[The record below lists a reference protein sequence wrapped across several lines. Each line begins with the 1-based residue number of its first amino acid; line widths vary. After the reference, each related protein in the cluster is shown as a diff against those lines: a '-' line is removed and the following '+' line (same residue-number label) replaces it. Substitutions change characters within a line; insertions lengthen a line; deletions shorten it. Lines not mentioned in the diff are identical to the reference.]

1 MAADV
6 TAVFAA
12 KDESFAATV
21 DKLQQRLAGFS
32 QATQAFT
39 DKVGGLATG
48 FSEFAKPIAAM
59 AAAFLGAR
67 SAAEAFRGALEMADS
82 LENLATRTG
91 ETSGNLSVLQE
102 AFHSTGSSAEAV
114 GPTINK
120 LQDAIVNAG
129 GGSKDAIASFA
140 SLGLSF
146 QDLAALSPTEQL
158 QTIGNALAAIPDPAQ
173 RTAAAINIFG
183 KSGGE
188 LIPVLTQVDR
198 ALASARD
205 KLGSL
210 PDILDNS
217 GAGVASLSNTLTGLT
232 SSGKEFAFGFLAKIA
247 PLLDSIAKAADSIDF
262 AGIGQDLGDQFLFAF
277 DLFAG
282 LFMDPSQIF
291 GFYGEYLN
299 ATFSQAGD
307 DLATAMNTGISA
319 LTAGF
324 AAIQENKVLENLGE
338 VLSNAFVSGVA
349 KFDLALLDGAIGYF
363 TFWGDMWNAVTTLN
377 ANVLLTKLREMAGFF
392 AQDWIFALTSPAA
405 FIASKLSGSL
415 VPAVI
420 EAGQTYQTAFDAATG
435 SYVDK
440 ARAGL
445 DAVAAE
451 SGGKLEQSGVKFGDS
466 IVAAGTELV
475 KNTDTAKVNLFDS
488 ETKMSLVKDH
498 AIALAEKGAEWRTSA
513 EVGAESVKTAKGD
526 AYIITNTM
534 TGPGGLTDRFK
545 AAMDN
550 VDKLRSAIDD
560 FASAGREVAGAF
572 RRVAEAEAHSRAY
585 ERAEDR
591 AHNLRERGYDTSANA
606 IERRARE
613 NFVNRE
619 IKSQENFNNQQ
630 RKDQAYADAKS
641 ASSLKEANDMRIKAD
656 RDFANTQDDINHR
669 TNEEYKKAADKLG
682 IGADDAKNNLSSGG
696 TNAGDSL
703 NDAAAAVKD
712 ALQPP
717 EDKEDKLINWL
728 KINIYQ
734 WMQNN
739 LPSNAMS

>member
-82 LENLATRTG
+82 LQNLATRTG

-102 AFHSTGSSAEAV
+102 AFHATGSSAEAV

-129 GGSKDAIASFA
+129 GGSKDAIAAFA

-188 LIPVLTQVDR
+188 LIPVLTQVDL

-232 SSGKEFAFGFLAKIA
+232 ASGKEFAFGFLAQVA

-282 LFMDPSQIF
+282 VFMDPSEIF

-349 KFDLALLDGAIGYF
+349 TFDLALLDGATAYF
-363 TFWGDMWNAVTTLN
+363 TYWGDMWNAVSTLN
-377 ANVLLTKLREMAGFF
+377 ANVLLTKLRGMLGFF
-392 AQDWIFALTSPAA
+392 SQDWVFALTSPAQY
-405 FIASKLSGSL
+405 IALQLSGSL
-415 VPAVI
+415 IPAVI
-420 EAGQTYQTAFDAATG
+420 QASETYATAFDAATG
-435 SYVDK
+435 SYVEK

-451 SGGKLEQSGVKFGDS
+451 SGGKLEQSAVNFGDS
-466 IVAAGTELV
+466 IVAAGGDLA
-475 KNTDTAKVNLFDS
+475 KNTDTSRVNLFDS
-488 ETKMSLVKDH
+488 EEKMSLVKDH
-498 AIALAEKGAEWRTSA
+498 AYALAEKGAEWRASA
-513 EVGAESVKTAKGD
+513 EVGADAVKTAKGD
-526 AYIITNTM
+526 AHIITDTM

-550 VDKLRSAIDD
+550 VDKLRAAIDD

-572 RRVAEAEAHSRAY
+572 RRVAEAEANARAY

-591 AHNLRERGYDTSANA
+591 AHGLRERGYDTTANS
-606 IERRARE
+606 IERKARE
-613 NFVNRE
+613 SFVNRE

-630 RKDQAYADAKS
+630 RKDQAYADAES
-641 ASSLKEANDMRIKAD
+641 AKSLKEANRMRIDAD
-656 RDFANTQDDINHR
+656 RDFAKTQDEINHR
-669 TNEEYKKAADKLG
+669 TNEVYKKAAGDLG
-682 IGADDAKNNLSSGG
+682 IGADDARSNLSSGG
-696 TNAGDSL
+696 TSAGNSL
-703 NDAAAAVKD
+703 KDAGQAVKD
-712 ALQPP
+712 MLTPK
-717 EDKEDKLINWL
+717 DKGKDPLFQKVSA
-728 KINIYQ
+728 IYT
-734 WMQNN
+734 WMTKN